1 MFTFIV
7 AGDFIFCFVMQQQKV
22 IEIPLSKGKLV
33 KGLVTSIVFVAA
45 GVWILLNENVTARGP
60 LSLPVL
66 RYLVGIASVVVF
78 AALGALYLFKLKDTR
93 PGFVIDENGIID
105 NSGALAAGFV
115 PWTDIHHFSTVKMM
129 KQEFLV
135 IGVNNPLYYLHQQKS
150 VLRKKGMQ
158 YNYKNYG
165 SPIAISTNTL
175 KCKLPELLAMLEER
189 QADRTKIY

>member
-1 MFTFIV
+1 MH
-7 AGDFIFCFVMQQQKV
+7 QRKV

-45 GVWILLNENVTARGP
+45 GAWILLDESVTARGP
-60 LSLPVL
+60 LSVAGL
-66 RYLVGIASVVVF
+66 RYLIGVAAIVVF
-78 AALGALYLFKLKDTR
+78 AALGILYLFKLRDKK

-115 PWTDIHHFSTVKMM
+115 PWTDIQQFSTVKLM

-135 IGVNNPLYYLHQQKS
+135 IEVRNPLYYIHQQKGI
-150 VLRKKGMQ
+150 LKKKGMQ
-158 YNYKNYG
+158 YNFKNYG

-175 KCKLPELLAMLEER
+175 KCKLPELLTMLEER
-189 QADRTKIY
+189 NEA